1 MASNDIKNWIN
12 LNIKDLSHA
21 NGIITITNVPVD
33 LFNSKQHPQ
42 ILNTIENIISLTHSK
57 VSSLILFDI
66 YFTNNDQFPLSL
78 SYYQIILTYIY
89 SLYSSQLSFN
99 QHILIRFPQLM
110 SAKPISD
117 INTTL
122 KIQYDITNHNLSITN
137 ETNTNSFSFLSTKAT
152 YPPMLDNIINSPNLI
167 ENNIKIFSY
176 KRICFAGSFD
186 HFHNGHNILLQLS
199 LMLSQ
204 NEIFIGVTSDEMIK
218 HKGKE
223 CVLQNVEYRSEM
235 ISNIID
241 LNGKSNSAEISIIT
255 IYDPI
260 SFAGIDQDLEVLV
273 LTNETF
279 KGGELVNNTR
289 KQNQIK
295 EVELIAINV
304 IDYCGNIEN
313 NNPQTKISS
322 SIIRKELIEKIN
334 LDILEF
340 LYNKWNELN
349 KNVFIQSDKDKVRVI
364 SLKWWNIIRDEYMKK
379 WKWYHNLN
387 HVYYCLNKYYQT
399 LNDISSGLNKENEF
413 EYAIWFHDIVYSP
426 SRNDNESK
434 SIDKFISFYED
445 ISSFPESK
453 TINKDKIINYISET
467 SCHLANI
474 NDNNISNLY
483 FLDIDVS
490 IISDSDLYME
500 YENQIH
506 KEYTLVYNE
515 DEYKKGRKH
524 FLEHLLQKEKIF
536 RTKHYFDLYETKAR
550 NNLNSIIQFLN

>member
-1 MASNDIKNWIN
+1 MASEDIKYWII

-21 NGIITITNVPVD
+21 NGIITITNVPFD

-57 VSSLILFDI
+57 VSSLIVFDI

-110 SAKPISD
+110 SVKPNVN
-117 INTTL
+117 INSTL
-122 KIQYDITNHNLSITN
+122 NIQYNISNHNLSITN
-137 ETNTNSFSFLSTKAT
+137 ETNSNSFSFLSTETT
-152 YPPMLDNIINSPNLI
+152 YPPMLESIINSPNLI
-167 ENNIKIFSY
+167 ANNIKIFSY

-223 CVLQNVEYRSEM
+223 CVLQNIEYRSEI
-235 ISNIID
+235 ISNILN

-260 SFAGIDQDLEVLV
+260 SFAGIDKDLEVLV

-289 KQNQIK
+289 KQNKIK

-304 IDYCGNIEN
+304 IDYCGRIEN

-334 LDILEF
+334 IDILEF

-349 KNVFIQSDKDKVRVI
+349 KNVFIQSDQDKVRVI

-387 HVYYCLNKYYQT
+387 HVYFCLNKYYQT
-399 LNDISSGLNKENEF
+399 INDISSGLNKENEF

-426 SRNDNESK
+426 SKNDNESK
-434 SIDKFISFYED
+434 SVDKFISFYED

-453 TINKDKIINYISET
+453 TINKDKVIKYISTT
-467 SCHLANI
+467 SCHLTNI
-474 NDNNISNLY
+474 NDNNISNLF

-506 KEYTLVYNE
+506 KEYTFVYNE

-524 FLEHLLQKEKIF
+524 FLEQLLQKDKIF
-536 RTKHYFDLYETKAR
+536 RTKYYFDLYETKAR

>member
-1 MASNDIKNWIN
+1 MESCDIKNWIN
-12 LNIKDLSHA
+12 INIKDLSHE
-21 NGIITITNVPVD
+21 NGIITVTNVPFD

-42 ILNTIENIISLTHSK
+42 ILNTIESIIALTQSK

-66 YFTNNDQFPLSL
+66 YFTDNEQFPLSL

-110 SAKPISD
+110 SVKPISE
-117 INTTL
+117 INSTL
-122 KIQYDITNHNLSITN
+122 NIQYDITNHNLSIIN
-137 ETNTNSFSFLSTKAT
+137 ETNTNSFSFLSTETT
-152 YPPMLDNIINSPNLI
+152 YPPMLESIINSPNLI
-167 ENNIKIFSY
+167 EKNIQIFSY

-204 NEIFIGVTSDEMIK
+204 KEIFIGVTSDEMIK

-235 ISNIID
+235 ISNIIN
-241 LNGKSNSAEISIIT
+241 LNGKSNSTEISIIT

-273 LTNETF
+273 LTNETL

-289 KQNQIK
+289 KQNKLK

-304 IDYCGNIEN
+304 IDYCGSIEN
-313 NNPQTKISS
+313 INSQTKISS

-334 LDILEF
+334 IDILEF

-349 KNVFIQSDKDKVRVI
+349 KNVFTHSDKDKVRVV
-364 SLKWWNIIRDEYMKK
+364 SLKWWNVIRDEYMKK

-387 HVYYCLNKYYQT
+387 HVYYCLNKYYET
-399 LNDISSGLNKENEF
+399 TNDTSSGLNKENDF
-413 EYAIWFHDIVYSP
+413 EYAIWFHDIIYSP
-426 SRNDNESK
+426 SRDDNESK
-434 SIDKFISFYED
+434 SVNKFISFYED

-453 TINKDKIINYISET
+453 TINKDKVIKYISST
-467 SCHLANI
+467 SFHLT
-474 NDNNISNLY
+474 NISDNDISSLF
-483 FLDIDVS
+483 FLDIDIS

-500 YENQIH
+500 YENQIL
-506 KEYTLVYNE
+506 KEYTFVYNE
-515 DEYKKGRKH
+515 NEYKKGRKR
-524 FLEHLLQKEKIF
+524 FLGQLLQKDKIF
-536 RTKHYFDLYETKAR
+536 RTKYYFDLYETKAR

>member
-1 MASNDIKNWIN
+1 
-12 LNIKDLSHA
+12 
-21 NGIITITNVPVD
+21 
-33 LFNSKQHPQ
+33 
-42 ILNTIENIISLTHSK
+42 
-57 VSSLILFDI
+57 
-66 YFTNNDQFPLSL
+66 
-78 SYYQIILTYIY
+78 
-89 SLYSSQLSFN
+89 
-99 QHILIRFPQLM
+99 M

-117 INTTL
+117 INPTL

-137 ETNTNSFSFLSTKAT
+137 ETNTNSFSFLSTKTT

-167 ENNIKIFSY
+167 VNDIKIFSY
-176 KRICFAGSFD
+176 KRICFAGTFD

-260 SFAGIDQDLEVLV
+260 SLAGIDQDLEVLV
-273 LTNETF
+273 VTNETF

-289 KQNQIK
+289 KKNQIK

-340 LYNKWNELN
+340 LYNK
-349 KNVFIQSDKDKVRVI
+349 
-364 SLKWWNIIRDEYMKK
+364 
-379 WKWYHNLN
+379 
-387 HVYYCLNKYYQT
+387 CLT
-399 LNDISSGLNKENEF
+399 
-413 EYAIWFHDIVYSP
+413 
-426 SRNDNESK
+426 
-434 SIDKFISFYED
+434 
-445 ISSFPESK
+445 
-453 TINKDKIINYISET
+453 KI
-467 SCHLANI
+467 
-474 NDNNISNLY
+474 
-483 FLDIDVS
+483 
-490 IISDSDLYME
+490 
-500 YENQIH
+500 
-506 KEYTLVYNE
+506 
-515 DEYKKGRKH
+515 
-524 FLEHLLQKEKIF
+524 
-536 RTKHYFDLYETKAR
+536 
-550 NNLNSIIQFLN
+550 